1 MAHMAL
7 GARLLR
13 QELIRGAGDSIQAPF
28 PLGAGDLDVFARYV
42 ITNRAFLFRR
52 AIDSSVLQ
60 HAVAKLI
67 SLQPYISGRLRL
79 THLGDGGCILG
90 ICNSHMLYAGAG
102 VAQLAVRLAALCR
115 GEELPHIPPEDRLQ
129 MWPKALLDR
138 ALATMGP
145 DALRGL
151 KDVKVRGPPEV
162 LQKIAAGWQGPS
174 SSPAAQPGPP
184 VGNALGQSRPTP
196 AEGEA
201 AVVLRAFAAYN
212 CLQSQPGGFR
222 RCLLHVPGRELQRLR
237 GHIQSGL
244 RAGRFKAGVTAQ

>member
-1 MAHMAL
+1 M
-7 GARLLR
+7 
-13 QELIRGAGDSIQAPF
+13 
-28 PLGAGDLDVFARYV
+28 
-42 ITNRAFLFRR
+42 
-52 AIDSSVLQ
+52 
-60 HAVAKLI
+60 
-67 SLQPYISGRLRL
+67 
-79 THLGDGGCILG
+79 
-90 ICNSHMLYAGAG
+90 
-102 VAQLAVRLAALCR
+102 
-115 GEELPHIPPEDRLQ
+115 
-129 MWPKALLDR
+129 
-138 ALATMGP
+138 
-145 DALRGL
+145 
-151 KDVKVRGPPEV
+151 RGPPEV

-244 RAGRFKAGVTAQ
+244 VRPEGSTSSPAQCSGLSTNDVAAALLWMLMARSQASEMAFASPEQIRIATC